1 MGLNCRLGGELFK
14 GERTKVS
21 LALQYEQRRNSEG
34 QYKWALGAFTD
45 INPNKSEIAKKKDLQ
60 RKEKVGVPRPYS
72 DKFWKGTRNSVSGKD
87 YL

>member
-45 INPNKSEIAKKKDLQ
+45 INPNKSEIAKKIFNERRKWESPDLIQ
-60 RKEKVGVPRPYS
+60 TNFGRAQEIQ
-72 DKFWKGTRNSVSGKD
+72 
-87 YL
+87 